1 MKRLMLVLAIG
12 AGALLAGSGPAV
24 AAPPPCDPFGP
35 ATFRGQVPTPQQ
47 VIGIN
52 LGDRDVTTAESDA
65 YVAAVD
71 AASPRVVSGSLAK
84 SVQGRDLRYA
94 IVGDPNR
101 MTTSGLA
108 RVRASAAQLMDPSTR
123 PRDAAA
129 IARRDPAILWIAGNV
144 HGGEESGTDASL
156 RVLWELADRSDC
168 AAKQILDEA
177 LVVLLPTQNPD
188 GRELDTRRNAYGF
201 DMNRD
206 WFARTQ
212 PETDGKLEMLR
223 RYPPVLFIDA
233 HEMGGRNNY
242 FFPPNADPIYHETTD
257 QAVTWIND
265 LYGAA
270 NQDLF
275 DARGIP
281 YFNYDVYDLF
291 YQGYGDTVPATG
303 FGAAGM
309 TYEKSSNDA
318 ASQRVLE
325 QYLTQ
330 WNSLTQAALN
340 KQEILTGWHDGWV
353 EAERQGRAGE
363 LEPNEVVQPEN
374 EVQQP
379 VPDIKVRHY
388 FIRADDPAKA
398 RETQALVRRL
408 QRMDV
413 RVRRLTKPLPVGD
426 YTPYGRPARYEVLPA
441 GTYVVEMDQAKKHWV
456 QAMLNEDTYVP
467 FPYFYDV
474 TAWSQPLLFNVAGG
488 YSGRRLADLRSAPVG
503 AQADPGVPDAPA
515 DAPRI
520 ALYSMSPQF
529 TRGIESAG
537 WLHYLLDRWGLEYTD
552 VSAEDIKAGAL
563 DDADVLVVP
572 DGYAT
577 VDPDFPEDPYGLGDL
592 GPDGQAAIR
601 TWVEDGGRYVG
612 WLDGA
617 VLASGVGVSSATFE
631 SAEESGIS
639 SPGALIRTT
648 VARRS
653 PLADGVGRA
662 AYAFYDSRYV
672 MRANGA
678 AAPVRFPSASTRDFF
693 VSGYADGAEA
703 LSGSAAVVDEP
714 VGDGRTVAFGFEPN
728 FRAFTDGTARIL
740 RNALLG
746 ATPASFE
753 DASSEPALAARA
765 AAKAVAAPHDPV
777 RLVVKASGERA
788 AAAVLDRQGLSGRV
802 VRTRGRASFTIPNP
816 GGKAG
821 DELPWTRTLASEL
834 QRTGVPVVMYQ
845 VP

>member
-1 MKRLMLVLAIG
+1 MRAMVRVLVSSVAI
-12 AGALLAGSGPAV
+12 AIAAASPAAV
-24 AAPPPCDPFGP
+24 QTQSCDPFTQP
-35 ATFRGQVPTPQQ
+35 SFRGEVPTAQQ
-47 VIGIN
+47 VLGIS
-52 LGDRDVTTAESDA
+52 LGDRDVTTVESDRYLLA
-65 YVAAVD
+65 VDGASARVTSGVAAT
-71 AASPRVVSGSLAK
+71 
-84 SVQGRDLRYA
+84 SVQGRPLRYA
-94 IVGDPNR
+94 IVGRPER
-101 MTTSGLA
+101 VTSSGLA
-108 RVRASAAQLMDPSTR
+108 AVRASAAKLMDPRTSD
-123 PRDAAA
+123 RDAAR
-129 IARRDPAILWIAGNV
+129 IAAADPAVLWVAANV

-156 RVLWELADRSDC
+156 RVLYELADRSDC
-168 AAKQILDEA
+168 AAQRILDQA
-177 LVVLLPTQNPD
+177 VVVILPIQNPD
-188 GRELDTRRNAYGF
+188 GREADTRRNAYGF

-233 HEMGGRNNY
+233 HEMGGSNNY

-257 QAVTWIND
+257 QAVSWIND

-309 TYEKSSNDA
+309 TYEKSSGDA
-318 ASQRVLE
+318 ASQRVLQ

-353 EAERQGRAGE
+353 ESERQGRAGE

-413 RVRRLTKPLPVGD
+413 QVRRLTKPLPVGD
-426 YTPYGRPARYEVLPA
+426 YTPYGRPARYAVLPA
-441 GTYVVEMDQAKKHWV
+441 GTYVVEMDQAKKHWI

-537 WLHYLLDRWGLEYTD
+537 WLHYLLDRWG
-552 VSAEDIKAGAL
+552 
-563 DDADVLVVP
+563 
-572 DGYAT
+572 
-577 VDPDFPEDPYGLGDL
+577 
-592 GPDGQAAIR
+592 
-601 TWVEDGGRYVG
+601 
-612 WLDGA
+612 
-617 VLASGVGVSSATFE
+617 SS
-631 SAEESGIS
+631 
-639 SPGALIRTT
+639 
-648 VARRS
+648 
-653 PLADGVGRA
+653 
-662 AYAFYDSRYV
+662 
-672 MRANGA
+672 
-678 AAPVRFPSASTRDFF
+678 
-693 VSGYADGAEA
+693 
-703 LSGSAAVVDEP
+703 
-714 VGDGRTVAFGFEPN
+714 
-728 FRAFTDGTARIL
+728 
-740 RNALLG
+740 
-746 ATPASFE
+746 TP
-753 DASSEPALAARA
+753 
-765 AAKAVAAPHDPV
+765 
-777 RLVVKASGERA
+777 
-788 AAAVLDRQGLSGRV
+788 
-802 VRTRGRASFTIPNP
+802 T
-816 GGKAG
+816 
-821 DELPWTRTLASEL
+821 
-834 QRTGVPVVMYQ
+834 
-845 VP
+845 

>member
-1 MKRLMLVLAIG
+1 M
-12 AGALLAGSGPAV
+12 
-24 AAPPPCDPFGP
+24 
-35 ATFRGQVPTPQQ
+35 
-47 VIGIN
+47 
-52 LGDRDVTTAESDA
+52 
-65 YVAAVD
+65 
-71 AASPRVVSGSLAK
+71 
-84 SVQGRDLRYA
+84 
-94 IVGDPNR
+94 
-101 MTTSGLA
+101 
-108 RVRASAAQLMDPSTR
+108 RASAAQLMDPSTR

-223 RYPPVLFIDA
+223 RYPPRAVHRRARDGRQRQLLLPAQRGPDLPRDDRPGGVAGSTTSTARPTSAVRRARDPVLQL
-233 HEMGGRNNY
+233 R
-242 FFPPNADPIYHETTD
+242 
-257 QAVTWIND
+257 
-265 LYGAA
+265 
-270 NQDLF
+270 
-275 DARGIP
+275 
-281 YFNYDVYDLF
+281 DVYDLF

-309 TYEKSSNDA
+309 TYEKSSGDA
-318 ASQRVLE
+318 ASQRVLQ

-330 WNSLTQAALN
+330 WNSLSQAALN

-388 FIRADDPAKA
+388 FLRADDPAKA

-426 YTPYGRPARYEVLPA
+426 YTPYGRPARDEVLPA

-488 YSGRRLADLRSAPVG
+488 YSGRRLADLRSAPVA

-577 VDPDFPEDPYGLGDL
+577 IDPDFPEDPYGLGDL
-592 GPDGQAAIR
+592 GPEGQAAIR

-631 SAEESGIS
+631 E
-639 SPGALIRTT
+639 
-648 VARRS
+648 RRGERDL
-653 PLADGVGRA
+653 LAGRA
-662 AYAFYDSRYV
+662 DPHDR
-672 MRANGA
+672 RAA
-678 AAPVRFPSASTRDFF
+678 
-693 VSGYADGAEA
+693 
-703 LSGSAAVVDEP
+703 
-714 VGDGRTVAFGFEPN
+714 
-728 FRAFTDGTARIL
+728 
-740 RNALLG
+740 
-746 ATPASFE
+746 
-753 DASSEPALAARA
+753 EPA
-765 AAKAVAAPHDPV
+765 
-777 RLVVKASGERA
+777 
-788 AAAVLDRQGLSGRV
+788 GR
-802 VRTRGRASFTIPNP
+802 RGRALRVRVLRLALRD
-816 GGKAG
+816 AG
-821 DELPWTRTLASEL
+821 ERRRGAGP
-834 QRTGVPVVMYQ
+834 VPVGLHPRLLRLGLRRRRGGAERQ
-845 VP
+845 RGGRRRARRRRARRWRSASSRTSARSPTGPRGSSATRSSARRPRRSRTRRAQPARSRPAPPRRRWRRRTTRSASS

>member
-1 MKRLMLVLAIG
+1 M
-12 AGALLAGSGPAV
+12 
-24 AAPPPCDPFGP
+24 
-35 ATFRGQVPTPQQ
+35 
-47 VIGIN
+47 
-52 LGDRDVTTAESDA
+52 
-65 YVAAVD
+65 
-71 AASPRVVSGSLAK
+71 
-84 SVQGRDLRYA
+84 
-94 IVGDPNR
+94 
-101 MTTSGLA
+101 
-108 RVRASAAQLMDPSTR
+108 
-123 PRDAAA
+123 
-129 IARRDPAILWIAGNV
+129 
-144 HGGEESGTDASL
+144 
-156 RVLWELADRSDC
+156 
-168 AAKQILDEA
+168 
-177 LVVLLPTQNPD
+177 
-188 GRELDTRRNAYGF
+188 
-201 DMNRD
+201 
-206 WFARTQ
+206 
-212 PETDGKLEMLR
+212 
-223 RYPPVLFIDA
+223 
-233 HEMGGRNNY
+233 
-242 FFPPNADPIYHETTD
+242 
-257 QAVTWIND
+257 
-265 LYGAA
+265 
-270 NQDLF
+270 
-275 DARGIP
+275 
-281 YFNYDVYDLF
+281 
-291 YQGYGDTVPATG
+291 
-303 FGAAGM
+303 
-309 TYEKSSNDA
+309 
-318 ASQRVLE
+318 
-325 QYLTQ
+325 
-330 WNSLTQAALN
+330 
-340 KQEILTGWHDGWV
+340 
-353 EAERQGRAGE
+353 
-363 LEPNEVVQPEN
+363 QPEN

-488 YSGRRLADLRSAPVG
+488 YSGRRLADLRSAPVR

-577 VDPDFPEDPYGLGDL
+577 IDPDFPEDPYGLGDL
-592 GPDGQAAIR
+592 GPEGQAAIR

-653 PLADGVGRA
+653 PLADGVGRS

-753 DASSEPALAARA
+753 DAASEPALAARA

-788 AAAVLDRQGLSGRV
+788 AAAVLERQGLSGRV